1 MSREDSKTTT
11 GKKSYSEV
19 VSPFKKKKKK
29 KKATSNSF
37 FSLSEESRYPS
48 SLPPRKTITMGKNV
62 NVAAVTNVS
71 PTGSQSEPSLHEK
84 LEELIP
90 SVADGTKK
98 NPHEIIKGLNGSGT
112 TTWIDFVRMDE
123 ADIPLIHYFAN
134 GATIPLSA
142 QSLRFIINIKQMIW
156 KNVKDKVPNA
166 KLAST
171 YNITMLD
178 DYIDEIR
185 DQKKTKI
192 HHTMH

>member
-62 NVAAVTNVS
+62 NVDATNVS
-71 PTGSQSEPSLHEK
+71 PTGSQNEPSLHEK

-90 SVADGTKK
+90 SVATGTKN
-98 NPHEIIKGLNGSGT
+98 NPHEIILGLKASGT

-123 ADIPLIHYFAN
+123 ADIPLIKYFAN
-134 GATIPLSA
+134 GANITLSA
-142 QSLRFIINIKQMIW
+142 PSLRLILRIKQMIW
-156 KNVKDKVPNA
+156 KNVRNKMPNA

-171 YNITMLD
+171 YTTTML
-178 DYIDEIR
+178 E
-185 DQKKTKI
+185 
-192 HHTMH
+192 H